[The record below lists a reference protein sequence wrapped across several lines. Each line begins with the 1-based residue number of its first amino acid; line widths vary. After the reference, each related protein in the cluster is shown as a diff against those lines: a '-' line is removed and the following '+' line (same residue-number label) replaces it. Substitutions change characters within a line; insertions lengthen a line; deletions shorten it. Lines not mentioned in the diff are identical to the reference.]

1 MFRVV
6 RGVGLFLLLLIL
18 IVVGAFFA
26 VRETV
31 PNLDAPEGRPTV
43 GGATEFADAIERS
56 WAELNALRRDD
67 MYPSISVAAYH
78 DGRLVWADATGY
90 ADIQNETPADVT
102 TRYLIGSI
110 SKPFTATLVMK
121 LVEDGSIELDI
132 PIRNYAPDL
141 PTHYEDVTLRH
152 LLSHQAGVRHY
163 NLAWTPPFFTE
174 FGLNEEFASV
184 KDSLRLFIDDP
195 LMFDPDSGFQYT
207 TFGYTLVAYVLEEA
221 TGTPFLDLLDQAVF
235 RPLGLTHTS
244 ADIRNPRA
252 LKVADLYMV
261 LPGGLGVFQPPE
273 TNPSHKRGGGGLIST
288 PTELGRFGDAL
299 LTGGFLSEEAFAEM
313 TTPRKTRDGE
323 ENPQRYGLGWRRRG
337 FAYPRGSENIV
348 PLFHHGGTA
357 VGSQCTLVLA
367 PEFKVTVAICG
378 NAYTGGSSNLMR
390 LAAFISGYFYEAAQA
405 ATQE

>member
-1 MFRVV
+1 MLRVAK
-6 RGVGLFLLLLIL
+6 GAGLFLLLLIL
-18 IVVGAFFA
+18 IVVGALFA
-26 VRETV
+26 VRDTV
-31 PNLDAPEGRPTV
+31 PNLNAPEGRPAV
-43 GGATEFADAIERS
+43 GGASEFAGAIEKS
-56 WAELNALRRDD
+56 WVELNTLRRDD

-78 DGRLVWADATGY
+78 DGRLLWADATGY
-90 ADIQNETPADVT
+90 ADIKNETPADVT

-110 SKPFTATLVMK
+110 SKPFTAALVMK
-121 LVEDGSIELDI
+121 LVEDGRIELDL
-132 PIRNYAPDL
+132 PISSYAPDL
-141 PTHYEDVTLRH
+141 PKHYENVTLRH

-195 LMFDPDSGFQYT
+195 LLFEPDSGFQYT

-221 TGTPFLDLLDQAVF
+221 TGTPFLDLLDQAVL
-235 RPLGLTHTS
+235 RPLGLLNTS
-244 ADIRNPRA
+244 ADIRGPRA
-252 LKVADLYMV
+252 LRVADLYMV

-299 LTGGFLSEEAFAEM
+299 LNGGFLSQEAFEEM

-323 ENPQRYGLGWRRRG
+323 DNPRRYGLGWRRRG
-337 FAYPRGSENIV
+337 FAYPRGSENII

-357 VGSQCTLVLA
+357 VGSQCALVLA
-367 PEFKVTVAICG
+367 PEFKVAVAICG

-390 LAAFISGYFYEAAQA
+390 LAAYISGYFFEAAQE
-405 ATQE
+405 ATPE

>member
-1 MFRVV
+1 MIRVV
-6 RGVGLFLLLLIL
+6 KGVGLFVLIL
-18 IVVGAFFA
+18 IFIVVGAFFA
-26 VRETV
+26 VRETI
-31 PNLDAPEGRPTV
+31 PNLNAPEGRPTV
-43 GGATEFADAIERS
+43 GGAAEFAGAIEKS

-90 ADIQNETPADVT
+90 ADIKNETRADVT
-102 TRYLIGSI
+102 TRYPIGSI

-121 LVEDGSIELDI
+121 LVEDGLIDLDL
-132 PIRNYAPDL
+132 PISNYAPDL
-141 PTHYEDVTLRH
+141 PKHYENVTLRH

-174 FGLNEEFASV
+174 FGLNKEFASV
-184 KDSLRLFIDDP
+184 KDSLKLFIDDI
-195 LMFDPDSGFQYT
+195 LLFEPDSGFEYT
-207 TFGYTLVAYVLEEA
+207 TFGYTLIAYVLEDV
-221 TGTPFLDLLDQAVF
+221 TGTPFLELLDEVVL
-235 RPLGLTHTS
+235 RPIGLSNTQ

-252 LKVADLYMV
+252 SNVADVYMV
-261 LPGGLGVFQPPE
+261 MTGGLGVFQPPE

-299 LTGGFLSEEAFAEM
+299 LNGGFLSDEAFEEM

-323 ENPQRYGLGWRRRG
+323 DNPQRYGLGWRRGG
-337 FAYPRGSENIV
+337 FAYPRGSENIL

-367 PEFKVTVAICG
+367 SECKVTVAICG
-378 NAYTGGSSNLMR
+378 NAYTGGSSNLFR
-390 LAAFISGYFYEAAQA
+390 RAAFISGYFFEAAQA
-405 ATQE
+405 AAQE